1 MKKQI
6 IIFTRFSKKDGMG
19 HFIRSKR
26 LHDILKKK
34 YICKLYTNKNDSFII
49 KTIKKQ
55 KKKTI
60 IILDFKKYEKKIIVN
75 KKSIFY
81 VLFDQNKIKAKNL
94 ISINPLS
101 IKNNNKLDGSK
112 WFIFPKNF
120 SKKKKI
126 KKFKE
131 KLNIFICQGGTDANN
146 NLKKIVTK
154 LNIKNKKIKKIFVKV
169 PKMNY
174 INFSH
179 QKIIYLKKMDNLF
192 NILNQIDVAISGCGN
207 FSYEI
212 NYFKI
217 PTIYISSEKSEIIRG
232 KNYQNIG
239 LGKFFKINQVN
250 KAIKELNV
258 LMNDKNYYNKMI
270 AKRLKLF
277 ENDNSKR
284 IYELITKIFY
294 KNVV

>member
-1 MKKQI
+1 
-6 IIFTRFSKKDGMG
+6 
-19 HFIRSKR
+19 
-26 LHDILKKK
+26 
-34 YICKLYTNKNDSFII
+34 
-49 KTIKKQ
+49 
-55 KKKTI
+55 
-60 IILDFKKYEKKIIVN
+60 
-75 KKSIFY
+75 
-81 VLFDQNKIKAKNL
+81 
-94 ISINPLS
+94 
-101 IKNNNKLDGSK
+101 
-112 WFIFPKNF
+112 
-120 SKKKKI
+120 
-126 KKFKE
+126 
-131 KLNIFICQGGTDANN
+131 
-146 NLKKIVTK
+146 
-154 LNIKNKKIKKIFVKV
+154 
-169 PKMNY
+169 MNY